1 MVDDNARKIRRVVT
15 ATNEAGRSYILS
27 DKHLPAREIG
37 SGETVR
43 ARLWMTHSAP
53 ASIEGID
60 DPINDD
66 GNLGL
71 APPGSGG
78 NVISIG
84 EFAPDSMRFGGPER
98 FLKPGFSTTPDRS
111 GRHPGFHR
119 TATLDYAVC
128 LEGEIWALFD
138 EEETLMRAGDVLIQ
152 RGTFHSWSNRS
163 DSICRMLFVLID
175 AS

>member
-1 MVDDNARKIRRVVT
+1 MTDDNLRKVRRIVT

-27 DKHLPAREIG
+27 DTRLPA
-37 SGETVR
+37 GELATGEAVR
-43 ARLWMTHSAP
+43 ARLWMTDCAP
-53 ASIEGID
+53 ASIEGTD
-60 DPINDD
+60 DPVSD
-66 GNLGL
+66 GNNLGL

-78 NVISIG
+78 TVISIG
-84 EFAPDSMRFGGPER
+84 EFMPDSMRFAGPER

-128 LEGEIWALFD
+128 LEGEIWALLD
-138 EEETLMRAGDVLIQ
+138 EDETLMRAGDVLIQ
-152 RGTFHSWSNRS
+152 RGTYHSWSNRS
-163 DSICRMLFVLID
+163 DSVCRILFVLID